1 MTRRS
6 RGKSEHSS
14 PSDGG
19 RHVMSVTPGA
29 AAATTGL
36 LGSRSGALEW
46 ETTRVSSLTLSGED
60 RFLELFQKTWFH
72 EDVPTSHHDLLRQA
86 GLRVTAPRLAVL
98 AEVEAAPHSDADT
111 VRNGVSDRLGEVS
124 TQAVYDSCAR
134 SPTPGCSAHRA
145 RGRHRAATRSPG
157 GDNHHHLV
165 CRACGDVVDVACATG
180 DAPCLDATSTH
191 GFARRR
197 RRGHLLG
204 LLPRLSPNPP
214 DEGRRRCDETQ
225 AMTSDA
231 DNARLHTRSRRSR
244 RATATR

>member
-1 MTRRS
+1 
-6 RGKSEHSS
+6 
-14 PSDGG
+14 
-19 RHVMSVTPGA
+19 MSVTPGA

-111 VRNGVSDRLGEVS
+111 IRNGVSDRLGAVS
-124 TQAVYDSCAR
+124 TQAVYDILRALHRRRDPPAR
-134 SPTPGCSAHRA
+134 PSPRGHRV
-145 RGRHRAATRSPG
+145 GTRSPG

-165 CRACGDVVDVACATG
+165 CRA
-180 DAPCLDATSTH
+180 L
-191 GFARRR
+191 
-197 RRGHLLG
+197 RG
-204 LLPRLSPNPP
+204 
-214 DEGRRRCDETQ
+214 GRRR
-225 AMTSDA
+225 AVRHRGGAVS
-231 DNARLHTRSRRSR
+231 ARQRRPRLRSLT
-244 RATATR
+244 TAEVTYWGYCPDCLSESA